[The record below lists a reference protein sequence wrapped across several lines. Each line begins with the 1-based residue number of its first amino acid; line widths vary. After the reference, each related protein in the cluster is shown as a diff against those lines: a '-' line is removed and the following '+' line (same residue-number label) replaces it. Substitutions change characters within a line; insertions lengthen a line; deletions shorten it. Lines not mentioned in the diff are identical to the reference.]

1 MLFLRNYLTTE
12 LGTLPISSSQGN
24 AYKNGDWEKTFIP
37 IRKKEASITNWQ
49 QNSKLPI
56 EKLSSL
62 KFNWRNTEPGLLGR
76 AMAGAGD
83 SLFIA
88 GPPDILDETKLYG
101 QFTKPE
107 SIKKMVA
114 QENAIEGSMGAILRT
129 VSTNDG
135 KTVAEYKLNSPP
147 VFDGMA
153 AANGKLFIVLEDGSL
168 VCMSAK
174 K

>member
-1 MLFLRNYLTTE
+1 MEYM
-12 LGTLPISSSQGN
+12 ISSSQGN
-24 AYKNGDWEKTFIP
+24 AYKAGDWEKTFTP
-37 IRKKEASITNWQ
+37 IRNKEASITNWQ

-83 SLFIA
+83 SIFIA

-101 QFTKPE
+101 QFSQPE
-107 SIKKMVA
+107 SIKKIQA
-114 QENAIEGSMGAILRT
+114 QQDAINGSMGAILRT
-129 VSTNDG
+129 ISTEDG
-135 KTVAEYKLNSPP
+135 KTVAEYKLSSPP

-153 AANGKLFIVLEDGSL
+153 AANGQIFIVLENGS
-168 VCMSAK
+168 VTCWQSAETSSK
-174 K
+174 LTSHQQVK